1 MIGSIAVLA
10 FVTFERGAELVW
22 AQRNTRRLLA
32 RGAQEEG
39 AAHYPL
45 IVALHAAWLAGL
57 WLLARGAREA
67 SPGHYPLIVGL
78 HAAWLVGLWALA
90 WDRPVSIPWLALFAL
105 LQAGRLWVLATL
117 GQRWTTRIIV
127 LPGEAL
133 VRRGPYRLIPHP
145 NYAVVAG
152 EILVLP
158 LAFGLVPY
166 GLIFSVLNAVVLWV
180 RIRAEETAL
189 TQALP

>member
-1 MIGSIAVLA
+1 MIASIAVLA
-10 FVTFERGAELVW
+10 FVTLERGAELVW
-22 AQRNTRRLLA
+22 AQRNTRR
-32 RGAQEEG
+32 
-39 AAHYPL
+39 
-45 IVALHAAWLAGL
+45 
-57 WLLARGAREA
+57 LLARGAREA

-90 WDRPVSIPWLALFAL
+90 WDRPVSLPWLALFAV

-117 GQRWTTRIIV
+117 GARWTTRIIV

-158 LAFGLVPY
+158 LAFGLIPY

>member
-22 AQRNTRRLLA
+22 AQRNTRR
-32 RGAQEEG
+32 
-39 AAHYPL
+39 
-45 IVALHAAWLAGL
+45 
-57 WLLARGAREA
+57 LLARGAREA

>member
-1 MIGSIAVLA
+1 MIASIAVLA
-10 FVTFERGAELVW
+10 LVTLERLAELVW
-22 AQRNTRRLLA
+22 ARRNTRRLLA
-32 RGAQEEG
+32 RGAHEAG
-39 AAHYPL
+39 ARHYLL

-57 WLLARGAREA
+57 WLLA
-67 SPGHYPLIVGL
+67 
-78 HAAWLVGLWALA
+78 
-90 WDRPVSIPWLALFAL
+90 WDRPVQLPWLVAFAA

-117 GQRWTTRIIV
+117 GERWTTRILV
-127 LPGEAL
+127 LPGETL

-166 GLIFSVLNAVVLWV
+166 ALVFSVLNAVVLCV
-180 RIRAEETAL
+180 RIREEEKAL

>member
-1 MIGSIAVLA
+1 MILSIAVLA
-10 FVTFERGAELVW
+10 LVTLERGAELVW
-22 AQRNTRRLLA
+22 ARRNTRRLLA
-32 RGAQEEG
+32 RGARESG
-39 AAHYPL
+39 ARHYPL
-45 IVALHAAWLAGL
+45 IVGLHAAWLAGL
-57 WLLARGAREA
+57 WLLA
-67 SPGHYPLIVGL
+67 
-78 HAAWLVGLWALA
+78 
-90 WDRPVSIPWLALFAL
+90 WDRPVSIPWLAVFAA

-117 GQRWTTRIIV
+117 GERWTTRIIV

-158 LAFGLVPY
+158 LAFGLVAF
-166 GLIFSVLNAVVLWV
+166 GLVFTVLNAAVLWI

-189 TQALP
+189 SEALP

>member
-1 MIGSIAVLA
+1 MILSILVLGL
-10 FVTFERGAELVW
+10 VTAERLAELVW
-22 AQRNTRRLLA
+22 ARRNTRRLLA
-32 RGAQEEG
+32 RGAHETG

-45 IVALHAAWLAGL
+45 IV
-57 WLLARGAREA
+57 
-67 SPGHYPLIVGL
+67 IL
-78 HAAWLVGLWALA
+78 HAAWLVGLWILA
-90 WDRPVSIPWLALFAL
+90 WDRSASLPWLALFAV

-117 GQRWTTRIIV
+117 GERWTTRIIV

-158 LAFGLVPY
+158 LVFGLIAY
-166 GLIFSVLNAVVLWV
+166 GLVFSILNAAVLV
-180 RIRAEETAL
+180 LRIRAEDRAL
-189 TQALP
+189 GRALP

>member
-1 MIGSIAVLA
+1 MIASIAVLA
-10 FVTFERGAELVW
+10 FVTLERGAELVW
-22 AQRNTRRLLA
+22 AQRNTRR
-32 RGAQEEG
+32 
-39 AAHYPL
+39 
-45 IVALHAAWLAGL
+45 
-57 WLLARGAREA
+57 LLARGAREA

-90 WDRPVSIPWLALFAL
+90 WDRPVNLAWLALFAV

-189 TQALP
+189 TEALP

>member
-1 MIGSIAVLA
+1 MILSIAVLA
-10 FVTFERGAELVW
+10 FVTLERGAELVW
-22 AQRNTRRLLA
+22 AQRNTRR
-32 RGAQEEG
+32 
-39 AAHYPL
+39 
-45 IVALHAAWLAGL
+45 
-57 WLLARGAREA
+57 LLARGAREA

-90 WDRPVSIPWLALFAL
+90 WDRPVNLAWLALFAV

-117 GQRWTTRIIV
+117 GGRWTTRIIV
-127 LPGEAL
+127 LPGEGL

-158 LAFGLVPY
+158 LAFGLIPY